1 MKLIDGFKSLN
12 QAQRMFFI
20 STFISSMFTVY
31 LLFNFVPHIF
41 WGVLVS
47 STTLILCYIYLTNY
61 ANYPNKWKIGDVLLL
76 ILTFITVFHLPSHF
90 IATSR
95 ITYKKEIT
103 DDYLMKIDKFILGWL
118 FKDGQ
123 VSLYID
129 QNNFIGPHTTFGR
142 FLNNSLQIFYFFYY
156 LIPYIA
162 MHFMSLMNCLK
173 EVLFRF
179 LNNGKKTSSYTQR
192 WSKTHFTFGT
202 YLLTCVFVFFTNT
215 LVPASSPRKHLADK
229 FIHPLELTGFA
240 KYLNKKCKDDKSANS
255 FPSGHVAEV
264 LSIGLSYIVVKNY
277 TMGIVIILCSFLIVF
292 ATLFLRYHYFC
303 DIIAAVIC
311 SFLGLSINYFFG
323 YKIYLKESEKKRK
336 NLKIRDMN
344 KSLGIINVDINMD
357 SSQKENKLKLENEI
371 KKNHVE
377 FVEEKNN

>member
-1 MKLIDGFKSLN
+1 MKLVDGFKSLN

-192 WSKTHFTFGT
+192 WSKTHLIFGT

-215 LVPASSPRKHLADK
+215 LVPASSPRKHLVDK

-277 TMGIVIILCSFLIVF
+277 MMGIVIILCSFLIVF

>member
-1 MKLIDGFKSLN
+1 MKLVDGFKSLN

-173 EVLFRF
+173 EVIFRF
-179 LNNGKKTSSYTQR
+179 QNNGKKTSSYTQR

-215 LVPASSPRKHLADK
+215 LVPASSPRKHLVDK

-277 TMGIVIILCSFLIVF
+277 MMGIVIILCSFLIVF